1 MPQMR
6 VKAAVSNWSDLNE
19 GDYHIQSMV
28 ASFFDCSKMYLYG
41 QFSSSGEYDHL
52 VGNWQSDKIV
62 KATVSDGRSFAK
74 TDVKMFSVDVPYIN
88 GSLPVGDIAVVG
100 NEYVG
105 LFPDIATELTTK
117 QSNMYLLQYNFTDD
131 SVSAEVRCNL
141 LHSSESTGVDA
152 SVTLSTYLGS
162 SINTDTNVKP
172 VDIQYVEDQPQK
184 QLVTIKKV
192 IPPAAVTYHYKT
204 DEFTLKLKGPGGS
217 VESHSCYYKIGLTSF
232 TEAANNEVAYSAD
245 PDNFTDYK
253 LSIGDHG
260 ITLDGKNALSFYF
273 KDDESSDASFIALF
287 KYSEDT
293 QTYYD
298 VPVNVVFPLYLDS
311 TDICG
316 LVYMK
321 LYNQDGDPF
330 VPSKAYT
337 FDSVNDSQ
345 YADLSLSVI
354 NA

>member
-19 GDYHIQSMV
+19 DDYHIKSMV

-62 KATVSDGRSFAK
+62 KATVSDRRSFAK

-88 GSLPVGDIAVVG
+88 GSLPVGDITVVG
-100 NEYVG
+100 NERVG
-105 LFPDIATELTTK
+105 LFPDITTDLTTK

-131 SVSAEVRCNL
+131 DVSAEVHCNL
-141 LHSSESTGVDA
+141 LHSNESTGVDA

-204 DEFTLKLKGPGGS
+204 DVFTLKLKGPGS
-217 VESHSCYYKIGLTSF
+217 IESHSCYYKIGLTFF
-232 TEAANNEVAYSAD
+232 TEAANNEVTYSAD
-245 PDNFTDYK
+245 PSNFTNYK

-260 ITLDGKNALSFYF
+260 ITLDGKNTFSFYF
-273 KDDESSDASFIALF
+273 KNDESSATPFIALF

-293 QTYYD
+293 QKYYD
-298 VPVNVVFPLYLDS
+298 VPVSVVFPLYLDS

-321 LYNQDGDPF
+321 LYNQNGDTF
-330 VPSKAYT
+330 EYEANKFT
-337 FDSVNDSQ
+337 FDGINDDQ
-345 YADLSLSVI
+345 YADLPLSTI
-354 NA
+354 DA